1 MTKEEKL
8 QQLQTQLN
16 DIQKEIERLNEP
28 ESYYVVVTKRVDTNW
43 YEVGEVYKVMSEL
56 SHYNGTDYHAL
67 VSYKNIGINPRHIV
81 KITDQIAIDALEAT
95 DIKFYD

>member
-8 QQLQTQLN
+8 QQLQAQLN
-16 DIQKEIERLNEP
+16 NIQKEIERLNEP
-28 ESYYVVVTKRVDTNW
+28 ESYYVVVTKREESNW

-56 SHYNGTDYHAL
+56 SGTDQAKYHAL
-67 VSYKNIGINPRHIV
+67 VGGQYVGVSPDHII
-81 KITDQIAIDALEAT
+81 KITDQRAIDALEAT